1 LSRKNFAGN
10 RRALAECNR
19 YTRRLEGREVTS
31 MGKITKKV
39 AKKLIKKAAKHAAK
53 KAAKKTA
60 KALRAKV

>member
-1 LSRKNFAGN
+1 MQEIAG
-10 RRALAECNR
+10 
-19 YTRRLEGREVTS
+19 RLQNVIGAPKRLVGREVTS

>member
-1 LSRKNFAGN
+1 MQEIAG
-10 RRALAECNR
+10 
-19 YTRRLEGREVTS
+19 RLQNVIGAPERLGGREVTS

>member
-1 LSRKNFAGN
+1 MQNVIGAS
-10 RRALAECNR
+10 E
-19 YTRRLEGREVTS
+19 RLDGWEVTS

>member
-1 LSRKNFAGN
+1 MNVKRFTGCHPCIGIFCS
-10 RRALAECNR
+10 
-19 YTRRLEGREVTS
+19 EVNT

>member
-1 LSRKNFAGN
+1 MQEIAG
-10 RRALAECNR
+10 
-19 YTRRLEGREVTS
+19 RLQNLIGASESLDGGEVTS